1 MVINRLYVLYLFC
14 FNRKYTNTRIKGDM
28 KKSIILII
36 TLAFLN
42 ACAEYSAFVGPSLT
56 MAKSGSVLQSGTSLA
71 TSYGIKKAIGQSPG
85 EYVLSLAKKNHKPD
99 TLLDQNNNITLAQ
112 NNNITLAQND
122 SIRECETTHSSPLT
136 EIFFDTLDEI
146 DCLRDPF
153 STLK

>member
-1 MVINRLYVLYLFC
+1 
-14 FNRKYTNTRIKGDM
+14 M

-71 TSYGIKKAIGQSPG
+71 TSYGIKKAIGQSPS
-85 EYVLSLAKKNHKPD
+85 EYVLSMAKKNHKLD
-99 TLLDQNNNITLAQ
+99 TRLNENNNI
-112 NNNITLAQND
+112 ILAQND
-122 SIRECETTHSSPLT
+122 NIRECETIHSSPLT

-153 STLK
+153 SNIK